1 MKTGIVGL
9 RRVGKTTLF
18 NIITGAAAP
27 TGPGG
32 KVKAHLGVAAMPDE
46 RLDYL
51 GRLYEPRKITAA
63 TAQFVDMPGVEPDEM
78 KESAYLTGL
87 RLVDALVHV
96 VRTFRDET
104 VPHPASTVDPGRDAA
119 DMELEMIL
127 ADLFQAER
135 RLEKLDKDLRKVK
148 DKDLLAE
155 QAVLQRVREF
165 LAGERPLRELT
176 LSPDEEKR
184 IRGFTFLS
192 RKPLLLVLNMD
203 EADVAYLGT
212 AVDHFGL
219 TGWRD
224 RTGVALTGVCGKI
237 EEEFSRLTPEDART
251 FMDDLGI
258 PEPGLHRLLR
268 ENYRLLGLITFFTV
282 GKDEVR
288 AWTVRRG
295 TTAPEAAGTIHS
307 DLEKGFIRAEI
318 AAYDQFVACG
328 SMPALKERG
337 LLRLEGR
344 DYVVQDGDI
353 MLVRFNV

>member
-9 RRVGKTTLF
+9 KRVGKTTLF
-18 NIITGAAAP
+18 NILTGAGVS
-27 TGPGG
+27 TVPGG
-32 KVKAHLGVAAMPDE
+32 KVETHLGVAAMPDK

-51 GRLYEPRKITAA
+51 ARLYQPRKVTPA
-63 TAQFVDMPGVEPDEM
+63 TAQFVDMPGADPDAM
-78 KESAYLTGL
+78 KESAYLGSL

-96 VRTFRDET
+96 VRTFREPT
-104 VPHPASTVDPGRDAA
+104 VPHPANTVDPVRDAG

-135 RLEKLDKDLRKVK
+135 RLEKLDKDLRKVR
-148 DKDLLAE
+148 DRDLLAE
-155 QAVLQRVREF
+155 QAVLQRVRAF
-165 LAGERPLRELT
+165 LADERPLRELSLT
-176 LSPDEEKR
+176 PEEER
-184 IRGFTFLS
+184 HIRGFTFLS

-203 EADVAYLGT
+203 EADADYLGT

-219 TGWRD
+219 TEWQHRP
-224 RTGVALTGVCGKI
+224 GVALSAVSGKI
-237 EEEFSRLTPEDART
+237 EEEFSHLTPAEARA

-282 GKDEVR
+282 GQDEVR

-295 TTAPEAAGTIHS
+295 VTAPEAARTIHS
-307 DLEKGFIRAEI
+307 DLEKGFIRAEV
-318 AAYDQFVACG
+318 AAYDQLVQYG
-328 SMPALKERG
+328 SMNALKERG

-344 DYVVQDGDI
+344 DYVVRDGDI
-353 MLVRFNV
+353 MLIRFNV